1 MLGFGGGASSAEAAR
16 VAEQQRMQQ
25 ASSLRDKEMRDMYHR
40 ITRVCFE
47 ECVHTFAF
55 TKHFLPGEAKCIETC
70 ALKYYQLSMSMG
82 ASFAEMYMESAR
94 R

>member
-1 MLGFGGGASSAEAAR
+1 MMRLPGPTSAEQAR
-16 VAEQQRMQQ
+16 YMDQQQQQ
-25 ASSLRDKEMRDMYHR
+25 AKAMRDKEMRDMYHR

-47 ECVHTFAF
+47 ECIHTFAL
-55 TKHFLPGEAKCIETC
+55 TKQFLPGEVRCLETC

-82 ASFAEMYMESAR
+82 ASFAEMYLEAR